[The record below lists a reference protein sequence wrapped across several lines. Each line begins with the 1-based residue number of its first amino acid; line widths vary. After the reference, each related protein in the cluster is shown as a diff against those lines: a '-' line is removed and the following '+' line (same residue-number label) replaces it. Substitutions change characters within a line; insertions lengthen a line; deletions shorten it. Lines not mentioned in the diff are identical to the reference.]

1 MGGMESDMMEVLSVL
16 ALFGGTFAFI
26 GFGLHCGS
34 KYIDR
39 MMLGPPLDPTK
50 PIVRKGK

>member
-1 MGGMESDMMEVLSVL
+1 MMEALSVI

-26 GFGLHCGS
+26 GLGLYFGS

-39 MMLGPPLDPTK
+39 MLPVQPPADPNK
-50 PIVRKGK
+50 PIVRRTRDHQ

>member
-1 MGGMESDMMEVLSVL
+1 MMKALTII

-26 GFGLHCGS
+26 RLGVYFGS

-39 MMLGPPLDPTK
+39 MLCVRPPADPDK
-50 PIVRKGK
+50 PIVRRT

>member
-1 MGGMESDMMEVLSVL
+1 MLEALSVL

-26 GFGLHCGS
+26 GCGLYFGS

-39 MMLGPPLDPTK
+39 MLLVQPPPDPNK
-50 PIVRKGK
+50 PIVRSMSNGDRT

>member
-1 MGGMESDMMEVLSVL
+1 VEVNMMEALSVI

-26 GFGLHCGS
+26 GLGIHFGA

-39 MMLGPPLDPTK
+39 MLLVQPPADPKK
-50 PIVRKGK
+50 PIVRRDVQ